1 MTTAFAFLPVL
12 PEIVLL
18 AAACTVLL
26 LDLFLPPSRR
36 HVSFWL
42 TQATLLA
49 SAAVAVAFV
58 SVAPALVLNGLVVA
72 DLLGAFLKFLAC
84 IAVSLM
90 LFYSRGYLAARD
102 LFCGETLVLTMFA
115 LLGIMVMVSAASF
128 LTLYLGLEL
137 LALCLYAMVA
147 MYRTSNAA
155 SEAAMKYFVLG
166 ALASGMLL
174 YGMSMVYGATGSL
187 ELYNIARVVLSGQ
200 GNGTILLFGL
210 VFVVSGIAFKLGVV
224 PYHMWVPDVYHG
236 APTAVTLL
244 IGTAPKLA
252 AFAFTLRLLAIA
264 LAGLEF
270 DWQGMLIVLSLLS
283 MILGNVIAIAQT
295 NIKRMLAYS
304 TIANM
309 GFMLLGFL
317 AANLAG
323 YSAAMFYVVAY
334 VLTSLASFGMVM
346 LLAREGFEADRIE
359 DFRGLNQRSPWWAFM
374 MLLVMFSLA
383 GIPPT
388 LGFYA
393 KFAVIEAA
401 VGAGFIWLA
410 VAAVLASLVGAFYY
424 LRVVKVMYFEEPVDT
439 TPLAARGDTR
449 ALLSANGLAL
459 LVFGILPQPLMGACV
474 VALAQ
479 SGFL

>member
-1 MTTAFAFLPVL
+1 MTSSLPAIL

-18 AAACTVLL
+18 SAACAVLL

-36 HVSFWL
+36 HWSFWL

-49 SAAVAVAFV
+49 CAAIAVFTV
-58 SVAPALVLNGLVVA
+58 DLEPARHFGGLVVD
-72 DLLGAFLKFLAC
+72 DLLGDFLKFLAC
-84 IAVSLM
+84 LAVSAM

-102 LFCGETLVLTMFA
+102 LFRGEVLVLTMLA
-115 LLGIMVMVSAASF
+115 LLGMMVMISAASF

-137 LALCLYAMVA
+137 LALCLYSMVA
-147 MYRTSNAA
+147 LHRASTAA

-187 ELYNIARVVLSGQ
+187 DIHRIARVVATGQ
-200 GNGTILLFGL
+200 ANATILLFGL
-210 VFVVSGIAFKLGVV
+210 VFIVSGIAFKLGVV

-252 AFAFTLRLLAIA
+252 AFAFTLRLLGVA

-283 MILGNVIAIAQT
+283 MILGNVVAIAQT

-309 GFMLLGFL
+309 GFMLMGFL
-317 AANLAG
+317 TANLSG

-334 VLTSLASFGMVM
+334 VLTSLASFGVVM
-346 LLAREGFEADRIE
+346 LLSREGFEADRIE
-359 DFRGLNQRSPWWAFM
+359 DFRGLNQRSPWWAFIV
-374 MLLVMFSLA
+374 LLVMFSLA
-383 GIPPT
+383 GVPPT

-439 TPLAARGDTR
+439 EPLVARGDTR
-449 ALLSANGLAL
+449 VLLSANGIAL
-459 LVFGILPQPLMGACV
+459 LAFGILPQPLMGLCV